1 VSVRESAERP
11 GRHLM
16 PRTVLGTWSVAA
28 FGVLILGA
36 AAFFGAS
43 VSGQEGGDTL
53 FDNLWLATP
62 AMVAAAGTAVAM
74 VTGWIA
80 VLGRR
85 ERSASVTIVTVAS
98 TLVVLFVALELIS
111 G

>member
-1 VSVRESAERP
+1 MTVHESAERP

-16 PRTVLGTWSVAA
+16 PGTVPGTWSVRA

-36 AAFFGAS
+36 VAFFGAA
-43 VSGQEGGDTL
+43 VSGQEGGDKL
-53 FDNLWLATP
+53 FDNIWLAIP
-62 AMVAAAGTAVAM
+62 AMVAAAGAAVAM
-74 VTGWIA
+74 MAGWIA

-85 ERSASVTIVTVAS
+85 ERSASVIIVTLAS
-98 TLVVLFVALELIS
+98 MLVVVFVVLELIS